1 MVKPTCMSF
10 SNSTIRNCIH
20 VVTASG
26 SASRRAERDG
36 REFEKQEE
44 DRVIRQAERTGQSKE
59 EETQRYDVKA
69 SIASSKRPR
78 KVRNMSAKALVRAL
92 DHIIS
97 EEGNV
102 EGTGEHDVMEEDSM
116 LLEGM
121 KPPKFTK
128 PPKLTKPHEST
139 KARQGSKT
147 GQKYTE

>member
-1 MVKPTCMSF
+1 MLSQQA
-10 SNSTIRNCIH
+10 
-20 VVTASG
+20 VVRVGGPNEMAVSLRSRKRTALI
-26 SASRRAERDG
+26 RRA
-36 REFEKQEE
+36 K
-44 DRVIRQAERTGQSKE
+44 RTGQSKE

-69 SIASSKRPR
+69 SVASSKRPR

-102 EGTGEHDVMEEDSM
+102 EGTGGHDVMEEDSM

-128 PPKLTKPHEST
+128 PQEST
-139 KARQGSKT
+139 KARQGSEA
-147 GQKYTE
+147 GQKHTE